1 MQRNLSLA
9 VGILMAVAVLQACAP
24 RGSHQAR
31 CNTTGVVGAVA
42 GGVLGNQIGGGTG
55 NTIATAV
62 GAAAGASAARTE
74 DGC

>member
-1 MQRNLSLA
+1 MRRNLGLA
-9 VGILMAVAVLQACAP
+9 IGALLAIAVLQACAP
-24 RGSHQAR
+24 RGSQQAR

-42 GGVLGNQIGGGTG
+42 GGVLGNQVGGGSG